1 MHSILAGLD
10 LDTQVHW
17 AGKTSIE
24 HIKHVMLQADLLGQ
38 FRTEVLG
45 LPSLYRKEDLHKVP
59 FTYCFSPTLVPRPSD
74 WPRELIDIVGF
85 FFLDGSKSNYKP
97 PQELVE
103 FLADKDKPVY
113 FGFGSLVVDKPQV
126 HAYSSP
132 VDRRLLDLTT
142 RDSLDSLKF

>member
-1 MHSILAGLD
+1 MHLRLAGLH
-10 LDTQVHW
+10 LETQLHW
-17 AGKTSIE
+17 AVRTSIE
-24 HIKHVMLQADLLGQ
+24 DNKHVTSQADLLGQ

-45 LPSLYRKEDLHKVP
+45 LPSLYWKEDLHRVP

-74 WPRELIDIVGF
+74 WPRELIDIAGF

-97 PQELVE
+97 PQELVD

-126 HAYSSP
+126 HATSAE
-132 VDRRLLDLTT
+132 DCQ
-142 RDSLDSLKF
+142 FA